1 MSRLS
6 VNHQGGIE
14 MASINPNILGEPVYV
29 RLPLEIAEE
38 IRRQAIKQE
47 RTQSSQIRY
56 LLQKALQTEG
66 QEEIGETKV

>member
-1 MSRLS
+1 
-6 VNHQGGIE
+6 

>member
-1 MSRLS
+1 
-6 VNHQGGIE
+6 
-14 MASINPNILGEPVYV
+14 MASINPSTLTEPIYV
-29 RLPLEIAEE
+29 RLTLEIAEE
-38 IRRQAIKQE
+38 IRAQAIKQE